1 MFDIAPMFTPSV
13 VLALIGGTF
22 WGVIMGALPG
32 ITGLTAL
39 VLALPVATAMDPLS
53 GLVLLI
59 SIHAVA
65 DTGGAVS
72 AIALAIPGTP
82 SNAATVE
89 DGHALARSG
98 HLTRTIS
105 ASAFS
110 SALGGIIGF
119 ALLCATLPFSL
130 MLVRAAGAPEI
141 LAVSCLGL
149 LCAARLGS
157 QSLRQ
162 GLFAASFG
170 VFAGLVGTQQSTG
183 EPRLWFGFDML
194 LDGFSLMAVATGLF
208 AGPELLRL
216 VVTKV
221 DGTSIQN
228 IGRKPVSAG
237 LKDTLLR
244 PKILMKASLVGWLVG
259 ILPGVGG
266 SVSGFLSYA
275 WSGLKL
281 TGPRDDESRRSG
293 VIAAEAGNNAKEG
306 GDLVPTLALG
316 LPGGAGMA
324 VLLGAFMIYGI
335 APGPGFAASNPDI
348 ITGIAMA
355 LLLSN
360 IIGGVI
366 VAFGSPALVWLLNVP
381 RAILAP
387 IAVAM
392 ACAAVASMRGELFDL
407 WTAALFC
414 LIGVAMIRQGYSRSA
429 LLLGFVLAPIIETYG
444 SISINAYGWDFLQR
458 PGVAF
463 ALLLGAFLVIRNLPV
478 PQTRKHNS

>member
-1 MFDIAPMFTPSV
+1 MFDIAPLLTPAI
-13 VLALIGGTF
+13 VLALLGGTL

-39 VLALPVATAMDPLS
+39 ILALPVATAMEPLP

-98 HLTRTIS
+98 HLSRTIA
-105 ASAFS
+105 ASAFAS
-110 SALGGIIGF
+110 GLGGIIGF
-119 ALLCATLPFSL
+119 GLLCLTLPFSL

-162 GLFAASFG
+162 GLMAASFG
-170 VFAGLVGTQQSTG
+170 VFIGLIGTQQSTG
-183 EPRLWFGFDML
+183 EPRMWFGFDML

-216 VVTKV
+216 VVSKI
-221 DGTSIQN
+221 DGTSLKN
-228 IGRKPVSAG
+228 IGEKPVSAG
-237 LKDTLLR
+237 LTDTLKR
-244 PKILMKASLVGWLVG
+244 PKILIKASLVGWLVG

-275 WSGLKL
+275 WSGIKL
-281 TGPRDDESRRSG
+281 TGERDDDSRRDG

-306 GDLVPTLALG
+306 GDLIPTLALG

-324 VLLGAFMIYGI
+324 VLLGAFMVYGI
-335 APGPGFAASNPDI
+335 APGPGFATHHPDI
-348 ITGIAMA
+348 ITGIAIA
-355 LLLSN
+355 LLVSN
-360 IIGGVI
+360 ILGGLL
-366 VAFGSPALVWLLNVP
+366 VAFGSPALIWLLNIP
-381 RAILAP
+381 RTVLAP
-387 IAVAM
+387 LAVAM

-414 LIGVAMIRQGYSRSA
+414 LIGVTMINLDYSRPA

-444 SISINAYGWDFLQR
+444 SISYNAYGWAFLQR
-458 PGVAF
+458 PGVVVAI
-463 ALLLGAFLVIRNLPV
+463 LLSGFLVVRNLPALRR
-478 PQTRKHNS
+478 RKHAR